1 MWLRVLSCGWIWLIL
16 EKRSE
21 ILDKNFISN
30 IRFFFL
36 PSEIQKDV
44 QKVTSFVLSYSNSA
58 LYIWLCFWTHTR
70 TVSPPCSFDTL
81 VINVVQFH
89 ICRFPSF
96 FLHPAPLQRC
106 VPVFP
111 ITVIS
116 KMSIWFTGHRLDQM
130 ETSEVASDALSN
142 SFTPWLVL
150 SLINK

>member
-1 MWLRVLSCGWIWLIL
+1 MCLQSDLGALDSLLMWLRVLSCGWMWLIL

-21 ILDKNFISN
+21 ILAKNFISN
-30 IRFFFL
+30 IRFFFFL
-36 PSEIQKDV
+36 ASEIQKDV

-96 FLHPAPLQRC
+96 FTSCSTAAVRAAFPHHCHQQNVYLVHRAPTG
-106 VPVFP
+106 PDGN
-111 ITVIS
+111 
-116 KMSIWFTGHRLDQM
+116 IWSGFWC
-130 ETSEVASDALSN
+130 S
-142 SFTPWLVL
+142 
-150 SLINK
+150 

>member
-1 MWLRVLSCGWIWLIL
+1 MWLRVLSCGWMWLIL

-30 IRFFFL
+30 IRFFL
-36 PSEIQKDV
+36 ASEIQKMYKKR
-44 QKVTSFVLSYSNSA
+44 QVLFFLIA
-58 LYIWLCFWTHTR
+58 
-70 TVSPPCSFDTL
+70 TL
-81 VINVVQFH
+81 RCTYDCAFGH
-89 ICRFPSF
+89 ICAQSHHHVPLTQGDQCCTISHMQIPSIF
-96 FLHPAPLQRC
+96 HLAPLQQC

-116 KMSIWFTGHRLDQM
+116 KMSIWFMGHWLDQM